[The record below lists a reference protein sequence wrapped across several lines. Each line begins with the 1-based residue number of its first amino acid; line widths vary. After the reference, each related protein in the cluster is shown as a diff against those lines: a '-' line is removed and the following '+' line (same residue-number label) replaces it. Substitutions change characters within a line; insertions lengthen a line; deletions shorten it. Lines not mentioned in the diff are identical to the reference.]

1 MPDLGPME
9 ILLIL
14 VVLIVV
20 FGVGKLP
27 EIGRGI
33 GKTIREFNKAR
44 AGEDETIN
52 TRMLLAQAKLRLE
65 ARASSPNP
73 RAYLLLRPQ
82 HSR

>member
-14 VVLIVV
+14 VVLIIV

-44 AGEDETIN
+44 AGEDEDDKDKHKN
-52 TRMLLAQAKLRLE
+52 V
-65 ARASSPNP
+65 ASSSQ
-73 RAYLLLRPQ
+73 AETG
-82 HSR
+82 SKS

>member
-14 VVLIVV
+14 VVLIIV

-44 AGEDETIN
+44 AGEYEDDKHKN
-52 TRMLLAQAKLRLE
+52 V
-65 ARASSPNP
+65 ASSSQ
-73 RAYLLLRPQ
+73 AETG
-82 HSR
+82 SKS